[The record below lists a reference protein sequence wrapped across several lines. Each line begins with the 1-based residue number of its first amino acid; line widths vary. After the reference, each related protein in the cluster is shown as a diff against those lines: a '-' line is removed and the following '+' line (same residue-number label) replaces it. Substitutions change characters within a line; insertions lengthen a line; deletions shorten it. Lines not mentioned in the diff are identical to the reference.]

1 MTLALLAELTVGAAL
16 VLAWDRWKL
25 RR

>member
-1 MTLALLAELTVGAAL
+1 MTLALLAELTVGAGL